1 MSQFGKL
8 LIIAGSVLFLIGIL
22 FYWHDKIP
30 WLGKL
35 PGDIIIKRKNFSFY
49 FPIVTCLVISL
60 VISIL
65 LFLANRLK

>member
-1 MSQFGKL
+1 MSQLGKL
-8 LIIAGSVLFLIGIL
+8 LIIAGCVIFLVGLL
-22 FYWHDKIP
+22 FYWHEKIP

-60 VISIL
+60 LVSLL
-65 LFLANRLK
+65 LFLINRVK

>member
-1 MSQFGKL
+1 MTQLGKL
-8 LIIAGSVLFLIGIL
+8 LIIAGGVIFLIGIL
-22 FYWHDKIP
+22 LYWHEKIP

-60 VISIL
+60 LVSLL
-65 LFLANRLK
+65 LFLINRVK